1 MPAPQAVPKKLIL
14 VVIDGLTAATF
25 ESALE
30 HHAPALRF
38 LAEHGEYGHATST
51 FPSLTPVCLSSI
63 ATGAHPD
70 VHHIP
75 HLVWY
80 HRDEQRVVEYGSSF
94 AALRAAGTRRSILD
108 AIFNMNEQH
117 LAADAVTIYEALEDE
132 GFVAAAVNITCY
144 RGRTRHLPT
153 LPGLARP
160 AFGPRRFFFFNLF
173 ESDVTGAPM
182 AVKGRAA
189 GSVDEYAAAVG
200 RWLVTRDGFD
210 FFAFYLPDYD
220 FASHVRGPE
229 GAHEA
234 LARSDRAVGTL
245 MDAAGGPDE
254 FLERYAVVVCADHGQ
269 THVDE
274 AYRLQDRYA
283 GVDGLVVT
291 ASNRAGMVYRLDGCA
306 LDPRDLA
313 ARLDGEAAAEVALFR
328 EGETA
333 VARRDGEEL
342 AFAPAGD
349 GWSTSGDESILDHPD
364 ALARAWAALA
374 NPNAGEVIVSAAPGF
389 EFADLGG
396 RHHAGGGSHG
406 SLGVGDSLVPMLV
419 VGLQPRA
426 EGGTLPRVDRSVQTD
441 ARAQPARPESGTAS
455 GAFVPRSIVDIAPA
469 VLEHFGLRPPQY
481 ARAA

>member
-1 MPAPQAVPKKLIL
+1 MPKKVVL
-14 VVIDGLTAATF
+14 VVIDGLAAPTF

-30 HHAPALRF
+30 DHAPALRF

-80 HRDEQRVVEYGSSF
+80 HRGEERIVEYGSSF

-132 GFVAAAVNITCY
+132 DYVAAAVNITCY

-160 AFGPRRFFFFNLF
+160 AYGPQRFFFFNLF

-189 GSVDEYAAAVG
+189 GSVD
-200 RWLVTRDGFD
+200 
-210 FFAFYLPDYD
+210 
-220 FASHVRGPE
+220 
-229 GAHEA
+229 
-234 LARSDRAVGTL
+234 ARSDRAVGTL

-274 AYRLQDRYA
+274 AYRLQDGYA
-283 GVDGLVVT
+283 GVDGVVVT

-306 LDPRDLA
+306 LDPRELA
-313 ARLDGEAAAEVALFR
+313 ARLDGKPAAEVALFR

-342 AFAPAGD
+342 AFAPASG
-349 GWSTSGDESILDHPD
+349 GWSASGDESILDHPD
-364 ALARAWAALA
+364 ALARAYAALA
-374 NPNAGEVIVSAAPGF
+374 NPNAGEVVVSAGPGF

-406 SLGVGDSLVPMLV
+406 SLGAGDSVVPMLV
-419 VGLQPRA
+419 VGLERRPRN
-426 EGGTLPRVDRSVQTD
+426 
-441 ARAQPARPESGTAS
+441 
-455 GAFVPRSIVDIAPA
+455 IVDVAPT